1 MDTPSPAAEPSSG
14 TPAPAAPAAPPRK
27 KSWGGLIGILL
38 IVAAIVLGALYSW
51 GERIALE
58 EARSA
63 SIGE

>member
-1 MDTPSPAAEPSSG
+1 MDTHSAAPESPAAAA
-14 TPAPAAPAAPPRK
+14 PAPAPARK

-38 IVAAIVLGALYSW
+38 IVAAIIVGALYSW

-63 SIGE
+63 QVGEL